1 MTWRLAYW
9 IIFAC
14 ALGVYGTMLGWTLP
28 AVSAGADG
36 LVPFDM
42 RPGGY
47 TGEEA
52 RQFLAVLSDEG
63 RKIYLGPQHK
73 LDLVYPTLLA
83 VVLIGAAWAL
93 VPARG
98 LVAVLIAAALV
109 GAGADYLE
117 NLRVAGLLTYEGE
130 VTDSMVAAANQA
142 TLIKSGATTLAMC
155 GVLVALI
162 SAGWRK
168 WIRR

>member
-1 MTWRLAYW
+1 MTWRPAYW
-9 IIFAC
+9 IVFAC

-28 AVSAGADG
+28 AISAAAGG

-47 TGEEA
+47 TGDEA
-52 RQFLAVLSDEG
+52 RQFLAALSAEG
-63 RKIYLGPQHK
+63 RAIYLGPQHK
-73 LDLVYPTLLA
+73 LDLVYPALLA
-83 VVLIGAAWAL
+83 VVLIGAARAL

-98 LVAVLIAAALV
+98 LTQVLIAAALV

-117 NLRVAGLLTYEGE
+117 NARVAGLLTYDGE
-130 VTDSMVAAANQA
+130 VTDSMVAAASQA

-162 SAGWRK
+162 YAGWRK